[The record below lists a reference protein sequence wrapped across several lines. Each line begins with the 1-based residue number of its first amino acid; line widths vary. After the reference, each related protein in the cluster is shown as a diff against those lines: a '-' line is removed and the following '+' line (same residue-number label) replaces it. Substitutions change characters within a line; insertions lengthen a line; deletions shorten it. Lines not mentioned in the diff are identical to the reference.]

1 MLNDKIDNLAIHFIN
16 QDMVQMTYDMKNQFI
31 DNSSCVNVLIAAFT
45 TSHARLM
52 SYDVLDKLG
61 DQVLGYDTDS
71 AWYISRPGGASVECG
86 DMLGEL
92 TDELGGDKIVGW
104 CGSGPK
110 SYSYLTEKGKITCKI
125 KWFSLTHENSQYLNM
140 QGMWEVIEKQK
151 DRITLVNEQKITRDP
166 KTKELIP
173 RKRFQIC
180 LR

>member
-1 MLNDKIDNLAIHFIN
+1 
-16 QDMVQMTYDMKNQFI
+16 MVQMTYDMKNQFI
-31 DNSSCVNVLIAAFT
+31 DNSSCVNVFIAAFT

-52 SYDVLDKLG
+52 LYDVLDKLG

-125 KWFSLTHENSQYLNM
+125 KGFSLTHENSQYLNM
-140 QGMWEVIEKQK
+140 QVMWEVIEKQK

-166 KTKELIP
+166 KTKELITKKKISDLFTIKE
-173 RKRFQIC
+173 R
-180 LR
+180 